1 MHRSLTVTL
10 FCAAFALACSPT
22 DSDSETPEPHAE
34 PCVPGTPGDGT
45 PPDPREP
52 PVEEPPVEEPPVEEP
67 PVEEPPV
74 EEPPVEEPPVEDPPV
89 GTLPQ
94 VGGTSRCDIFPADNA
109 WNQDITNLPV
119 HPRSDALIDGMGRDD
134 NLHPDFG
141 TEWDGAPNGIPYMLV
156 DGEQAR
162 VPVAFDYDDESDQ
175 GPYPIPASAP
185 IEGGPDGDGDRHVI
199 VIDESAC
206 VLYELFYAF
215 PEDGAASWSAGSGAI
230 FDLGSNDLRPDYWT
244 SADAA
249 GLPIFPGLVRYDE
262 VVEAGAIEHALRF
275 TLERTRRAFVH
286 PATHYASDL
295 TDEDLPPMG
304 LRLRMRA
311 DYDCSGFSNEV
322 QVICTTLKRY
332 GMLLADNGG
341 NGFVSGAPDERW
353 NDENLGDLKDILFDA
368 FEVVDTGE
376 FIVGD

>member
-10 FCAAFALACSPT
+10 FCAAFALACVPSGNG
-22 DSDSETPEPHAE
+22 SETEAPRGEPGE
-34 PCVPGTPGDGT
+34 NTPGEN
-45 PPDPREP
+45 R

-74 EEPPVEEPPVEDPPV
+74 DEPV
-89 GTLPQ
+89 GDLPQ
-94 VGGTSRCDIFPADNA
+94 VGGTPRCDIFPADNP
-109 WNQDITNLPV
+109 WNQDITDLPV
-119 HPRSDALIDGMGRDD
+119 HPRSEALIDGMGRDD

-141 TEWDGAPNGIPYMLV
+141 TEWDGAPNGIPYVLV
-156 DGEQAR
+156 DGDQPR
-162 VPVAFDYDDESDQ
+162 VPVAFDYDDESDP
-175 GPYPIPASAP
+175 GPYPIPADAP
-185 IEGGPDGDGDRHVI
+185 VEGGPDGDGDRHVI
-199 VIDESAC
+199 VIDERAC

-215 PEDGAASWSAGSGAI
+215 PENGATSWSAGSGAI

-262 VVEAGAIEHALRF
+262 VVEQGAIEHALRF

-295 TDEDLPPMG
+295 TDEDLSPMG

-311 DYDCSGFSNEV
+311 GYDCSGLSDEV
-322 QVICTTLKRY
+322 QVICTALKRY

-341 NGFVSGAPDERW
+341 NGFVSGAPDPRW
-353 NDENLGDLKDILFDA
+353 SDDNLGDLKDIPFDA
-368 FEVVDTGE
+368 FEVVDTGA
-376 FIVGD
+376 FVGD